1 MRSFAI
7 ILSLFI
13 LASLSVANATTPN
26 FGCGEPLVKA
36 KLSYET
42 PYAKQLTAKEIT
54 KGLLA
59 LSSGNLIFDEY
70 KLQELD
76 ENETELV
83 NKIETLPLFFIHRLS
98 IEKFRDVLS
107 FDALLSPYQAE
118 LHGKKLEG
126 IITPAFENILFGG
139 HDCVFMT
146 LGPPFGRVTYGEVMI
161 EFKESVTEK
170 SWISPWS
177 GWYFEKTYRKVNTDK
192 LYKLSHEETAKIIN
206 DDEKRAFSQA
216 LYAGND
222 IRKAFSY
229 HIISRIRENY
239 PQAFNREMIYH
250 ELLSQK
256 EAVEFWQI
264 VDKKR
269 LGYFEV
275 KYPSKLPLS
284 QAKRILIPQI
294 FKETIKSWNGFND
307 QKKIIEYY

>member
-13 LASLSVANATTPN
+13 LASLSIANAKTPS
-26 FGCGEPLVKA
+26 FGCGEPLVRA
-36 KLSYET
+36 KMSYET
-42 PYAKQLTAKEIT
+42 PYQKPLTAKEIT

-59 LSSGNLIFDEY
+59 LSRGNLIFDEY
-70 KLQELD
+70 RLNELD
-76 ENETELV
+76 ENEVDLIA
-83 NKIETLPLFFIHRLS
+83 KIENLPLFFIHRLG
-98 IEKFRDVLS
+98 IDKFKDVLS

-161 EFKESVTEK
+161 EFKESVAEK

-177 GWYFEKTYRKVNTDK
+177 GWYFEKTYRHVKTDD
-192 LYKLSHEETAKIIN
+192 LYKMSYEETSKIIN
-206 DDEKRAFSQA
+206 DNEKRAFSEA

-222 IRKAFSY
+222 MRKAFSY

-239 PQAFNREMIYH
+239 PQSFTREMIYH

-256 EAVEFWQI
+256 DPVEFWQI

-275 KYPSKLPLS
+275 KYPSKLSLTL
-284 QAKRILIPQI
+284 AKRILIPQL
-294 FKETIKSWNGFND
+294 FKDTVKMWMGFDD